1 MYGKGDKAGIALE
14 DPFDCGTLGKVSMI
28 VFEGEYD
35 STAAAL
41 ALGFFDCI
49 AAKTVARPANAR
61 GAFSP
66 GAAVDFDFFGDYEGA
81 VEADTETAYEVFV
94 GFVAFFKGFEK
105 GFRAGV
111 RDSAEVLD
119 RLLACHTDSK
129 ILDGQGS

>member
-1 MYGKGDKAGIALE
+1 MEPGAGFVVGVGVKFIEFLVCFGFDVLSVFQPYGFYRVDTVTVQMYGKGDKAGIALE

-66 GAAVDFDFFGDYEGA
+66 Y
-81 VEADTETAYEVFV
+81 
-94 GFVAFFKGFEK
+94 
-105 GFRAGV
+105 
-111 RDSAEVLD
+111 
-119 RLLACHTDSK
+119 
-129 ILDGQGS
+129 I